1 VERLTVLDDD
11 QRVAMVDDL
20 ATVGRDR
27 PSRRTLTRRGES
39 GGERFRDR
47 VPGARLCHPAVTS
60 SAARDV
66 IGDPVTASTDRRTA
80 MSTDQKITD
89 DLVET
94 LRDGE
99 QGYAHAAD
107 RLRDGEN
114 SALADRFLNFS
125 RDRARYAEELRAMA
139 ASYGDHVDDSGSV
152 AASFHRTWISLKD
165 ALTGSD
171 PAAIAK
177 AAIEG
182 ENHAVDEYER
192 ALDADISA
200 GLRATVAHQLARI
213 RAARAELE
221 LIVAG

>member
-1 VERLTVLDDD
+1 
-11 QRVAMVDDL
+11 
-20 ATVGRDR
+20 
-27 PSRRTLTRRGES
+27 
-39 GGERFRDR
+39 
-47 VPGARLCHPAVTS
+47 VTS
-60 SAARDV
+60 SAARNV
-66 IGDPVTASTDRRTA
+66 IGHPVTASTDRRTA

-89 DLVET
+89 DLIET

-99 QGYAHAAD
+99 QGYAHAAE
-107 RLRDGEN
+107 RLRGGED

-125 RDRARYAEELRAMA
+125 RERARYAEDLRAMA
-139 ASYGDHVDDSGSV
+139 ASYGDDVDDSGSV